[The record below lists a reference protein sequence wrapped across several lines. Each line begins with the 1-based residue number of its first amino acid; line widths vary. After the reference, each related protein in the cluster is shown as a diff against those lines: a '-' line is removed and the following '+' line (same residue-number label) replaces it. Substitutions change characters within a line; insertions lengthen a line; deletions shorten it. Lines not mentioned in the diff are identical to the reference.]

1 MSYSQRL
8 LELGNPL
15 TRLAHRSRFSAVLN
29 ILGHTKYSQALDY
42 GCGDGWL
49 LKTAYDQGIIH
60 SGIGVDV
67 ADYMLSA
74 CQEIFAG
81 ISDFQFGK
89 PDEISKKISPK
100 SCDLIFCTETLEHIG
115 NPDGA
120 LEQILIYCQPGA
132 KLVISVP
139 IEIGP
144 SLLFKQIGRYFANLK
159 GNYGYERYT
168 LKELFDATILWNP
181 NTFPSSHSEN
191 SEYTGHK
198 GFDYR
203 KLEKLLQEKVKIER
217 RIFSPF
223 PWSGNL
229 LNSTVIWVCSVKSS

>member
-1 MSYSQRL
+1 MSYSERL
-8 LELGNPL
+8 LQQGNPL

-29 ILGHTKYSQALDY
+29 ALGNTQYKQALDY

-49 LKTAYDQGIIH
+49 LKIAHEQGIIT
-60 SGIGVDV
+60 SGFGVDV

-74 CQEIFAG
+74 CQEMFAG
-81 ISDFQFGK
+81 VPGFKFCK
-89 PDEISKKISPK
+89 PDEISKKIPPQ

-115 NPDGA
+115 NYEGA
-120 LEQILIYCQPGA
+120 LNEILTYCQPKA
-132 KLVISVP
+132 KMVISVP

-159 GNYGYERYT
+159 GNYGYEPYK
-168 LKELFDATILWNP
+168 LKELFDAAILWDTNS
-181 NTFPSSHSEN
+181 FESSHSLK

-203 KLEKLLQEKVKIER
+203 KIEKSLQEKVKIQR

-223 PWSGNL
+223 PGSGNL
-229 LNSTVIWVCSVKSS
+229 LNSTVIWVCSVENP